1 MTLGRCSSLP
11 IALTAAALLCASPVP
26 ACTAPLPHRDRQVA
40 YTVIDQD
47 LRDVLIEVGR
57 QSGLPVE
64 VSAAVHGR
72 VHGRLPAAP
81 LAQFLDHLASIYG
94 FDWYFDGGT
103 LDVSAA
109 GESRAKMLALGP
121 VPFAQLT
128 STLSTLGI
136 ADPRWPLRGSDTVGV
151 VVADGPPRY
160 LQLVEQA
167 LTVLSQRGAIPVH
180 IFRGSSASA
189 PR

>member
-1 MTLGRCSSLP
+1 MTLGRLSSRP
-11 IALTAAALLCASPVP
+11 ITLIAVALLFASPVP
-26 ACTAPLPHRDRQVA
+26 GHTAPLPNGDRQVA

-47 LRDVLIEVGR
+47 LRDVLLEVGR
-57 QSGLPVE
+57 QSGLRVS
-64 VSAAVHGR
+64 VSAAVRGH

-81 LAQFLDHLASIYG
+81 LAQFLDRLAAIYG
-94 FDWYFDGGT
+94 FDWYFDGNT

-109 GESRAKMLALGP
+109 DESRSKMLTLGP

-128 STLSTLGI
+128 STLATLGI
-136 ADPRWPLRGSDTVGV
+136 ADPRWPLRGSDTAGV

-167 LTVLSQRGAIPVH
+167 LTVLSQRGATPVH
-180 IFRGSSASA
+180 VFRGSMASAS
-189 PR
+189 R